1 MRDLC
6 ECCKRLSLNSKK
18 YIIILKYSILLL
30 ANGSNPFIVL
40 IEAPAPLLVK
50 MKRFALHVCLIV
62 LGMLLLHLWIK
73 SVPKM
78 WRDMLD

>member
-18 YIIILKYSILLL
+18 YIIFKNILFYFLNIIIFKYSILLL

-40 IEAPAPLLVK
+40 IEAPAAVLVK
-50 MKRFALHVCLIV
+50 M
-62 LGMLLLHLWIK
+62 
-73 SVPKM
+73 
-78 WRDMLD
+78 